1 MEKQELFVRKASG
14 LVRNISAW
22 DALIFNV
29 IVMGPGAVY
38 LYGMWASG
46 LFPGVDL
53 TLTAWV
59 AAPVCMII
67 GLFYALF
74 SVIMPRSG
82 GDYVWATRILHP
94 SIGFSMVFFIFI
106 VLMAFVGM
114 EIPWAVQ
121 WGLAPFLSYLG
132 YESLANLLNNNY
144 VMMGLGL
151 VYYAVCA
158 VITVRGARAFV
169 KAVWASFILIIIG
182 IITYVIALLPMN
194 PSTFASIFNSSTG
207 MNYQDVIS
215 KAIANGH
222 PTGFVFSATM
232 LGIVYTILNF
242 TGFNLSVY
250 IAGEVK
256 EVRKAQFIAI
266 AGGILVFTLITW
278 LIYVVTYNAM
288 GAQFVGAISYL
299 AVQGSPD
306 YTLPFAPAFHL
317 LAMAV
322 LENKLLS
329 AIIVLT
335 WAIVPLAC
343 GLTYIFT
350 AVRLIFAWSFDRV
363 LPQVFSKVDE
373 RYNSPYVALIFITIL
388 SIVFEALWLFT
399 PILSYVAYVVTGWS
413 IEIAVVS
420 IAGAILP
427 YVKKDLF
434 EASPSIVK
442 RKVLGLP
449 LITLL
454 GMLSFFASV
463 YIAYAS
469 LTPAIA
475 GTLNETY
482 IIFTF
487 GIFVLGFII
496 YLISSVYHRMKGIP
510 LELTFKEI
518 PPE

>member
-1 MEKQELFVRKASG
+1 MEKQGLFVRKASG

-94 SIGFSMVFFIFI
+94 SIGFSMVFFIFV

-114 EIPWAVQ
+114 EIPWAIQ
-121 WGLAPFLSYLG
+121 WGLAPFLSYMG
-132 YESLANLLNNNY
+132 YESIANLLSDNY
-144 VMMGLGL
+144 VMMLLGL
-151 VYYAVCA
+151 VYYAACA
-158 VITVRGARAFV
+158 FITVRGARAFV

-182 IITYVIALLPMN
+182 IIAYVVALLPMRPEN
-194 PSTFASIFNSSTG
+194 FASIFNSNTG
-207 MNYQDVIS
+207 MNYQDIIS

-222 PTGFVFSATM
+222 PSTFVFSATM

-256 EVRKAQFIAI
+256 EVKKAQFIAI
-266 AGGILVFTLITW
+266 AGGILAFTLITW
-278 LIYVVTYNAM
+278 LIYAATYNAM
-288 GAQFVGAISYL
+288 GTQFVGAISYL
-299 AVQGSPD
+299 SVQGSSD

-343 GLTYIFT
+343 CLTYIFT
-350 AVRLIFAWSFDRV
+350 AVRLIFSWSFDRV
-363 LPQVFSKVDE
+363 LPQTFSKVDE
-373 RYNSPYVALIFITIL
+373 KYNSPYVALIFITIL
-388 SIVFEALWLFT
+388 SIIFEALWLFT

-427 YVKKDLF
+427 YIKKDLF
-434 EASPSIVK
+434 ESSPALVK
-442 RKVLGLP
+442 RKILGMP

-454 GMLSFFASV
+454 GILSFIASV

-487 GIFVLGFII
+487 GIFIIGFIV
-496 YLISSVYHRMKGIP
+496 YLISSTYHRMKGIP

>member
-1 MEKQELFVRKASG
+1 MENQELFVRKASG

-38 LYGMWASG
+38 LYGMWAAG

-59 AAPVCMII
+59 AAPVCLVI

-94 SIGFSMVFFIFI
+94 AIGFSMVFFIFI

-114 EIPWAVQ
+114 EIPWAIQ

-132 YESLANLLNNNY
+132 YGDIANLLSDSN
-144 VMMGLGL
+144 VMMLLGV

-158 VITVRGARAFV
+158 VITIRGARAFV
-169 KAVWASFILIIIG
+169 KAVWASFILIIVG
-182 IITYVIALLPMN
+182 IVAYVISLLSMRPE
-194 PSTFASIFNSSTG
+194 TFATVFSQSTG
-207 MNYQDVIS
+207 MNYQDIIS

-222 PTGFVFSATM
+222 PSGFVFGATM
-232 LGIVYTILNF
+232 LGIIYTILNF

-278 LIYVVTYNAM
+278 LIYAATYNAM
-288 GAQFVGAISYL
+288 GPQFVGAISYL
-299 AVQGSPD
+299 AVMGSPD

-317 LAMAV
+317 LTMTV
-322 LENKLLS
+322 LENNLVS

-343 GLTYIFT
+343 GLTYMFT
-350 AVRLIFAWSFDRV
+350 AVRLIFSWSFDRV
-363 LPQVFSKVDE
+363 LPQIFSKVDE
-373 RYNSPYVALIFITIL
+373 RYNSPYVALIFITVL
-388 SIVFEALWLFT
+388 SIIFEALWLFT

-413 IEIAVVS
+413 LEIAMVS
-420 IAGAILP
+420 IAGIVLP
-427 YVKKDLF
+427 YVRKDIF
-434 EASPSIVK
+434 ETAPAMVK

-454 GMLSFFASV
+454 GILSLIASI

-487 GIFVLGFII
+487 GIFVIGFIV
-496 YLISSVYHRMKGIP
+496 YLISSVYHRVKGIP

>member
-1 MEKQELFVRKASG
+1 
-14 LVRNISAW
+14 
-22 DALIFNV
+22 
-29 IVMGPGAVY
+29 MGPGAVY

-132 YESLANLLNNNY
+132 YESLANLLNDNY

-182 IITYVIALLPMN
+182 IVTYVIALLPMN

-278 LIYVVTYNAM
+278 LIYVATYKAM

-388 SIVFEALWLFT
+388 SIVFE
-399 PILSYVAYVVTGWS
+399 IL
-413 IEIAVVS
+413 EKF
-420 IAGAILP
+420 P
-427 YVKKDLF
+427 DKK
-434 EASPSIVK
+434 
-442 RKVLGLP
+442 
-449 LITLL
+449 
-454 GMLSFFASV
+454 
-463 YIAYAS
+463 
-469 LTPAIA
+469 
-475 GTLNETY
+475 
-482 IIFTF
+482 
-487 GIFVLGFII
+487 
-496 YLISSVYHRMKGIP
+496 
-510 LELTFKEI
+510 
-518 PPE
+518 

>member
-1 MEKQELFVRKASG
+1 
-14 LVRNISAW
+14 
-22 DALIFNV
+22 
-29 IVMGPGAVY
+29 
-38 LYGMWASG
+38 
-46 LFPGVDL
+46 
-53 TLTAWV
+53 
-59 AAPVCMII
+59 
-67 GLFYALF
+67 
-74 SVIMPRSG
+74 
-82 GDYVWATRILHP
+82 
-94 SIGFSMVFFIFI
+94 
-106 VLMAFVGM
+106 
-114 EIPWAVQ
+114 
-121 WGLAPFLSYLG
+121 
-132 YESLANLLNNNY
+132 
-144 VMMGLGL
+144 
-151 VYYAVCA
+151 
-158 VITVRGARAFV
+158 
-169 KAVWASFILIIIG
+169 
-182 IITYVIALLPMN
+182 MN

-278 LIYVVTYNAM
+278 LIYVATYKAM

-317 LAMAV
+317 LAMTV

-454 GMLSFFASV
+454 GILSFFASV